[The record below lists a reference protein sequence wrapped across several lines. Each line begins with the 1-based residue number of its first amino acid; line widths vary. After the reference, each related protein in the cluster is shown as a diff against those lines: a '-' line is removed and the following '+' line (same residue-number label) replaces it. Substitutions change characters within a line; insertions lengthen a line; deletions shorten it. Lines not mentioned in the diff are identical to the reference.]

1 MRINFNPF
9 AIWPVVCGA
18 PGNKNGMRL
27 LRGSLMSVLMA
38 VGAVT
43 PSAAQRTSPYVLTQR
58 QIVERTSDYTYVT
71 AGEGFGKMD
80 DLIFEGRIAPWFYG
94 YSGTAPVDLLAAPQ
108 VILRMYDQDSKPV
121 TAPSYMPRLRL
132 NVFDRKRRGLY
143 SLIVSHH
150 SNGQDGPF
158 YRPDGSINYDSGNFS
173 TNFVNL
179 SYYHHRLRSVGMGK
193 AIPGESVDD
202 SEDGGFTRGTVFAIS
217 AIEWFRMGIEVPLL
231 PGHAINRESD
241 LEGLFSFYRVNT
253 AIQTAELP
261 TGLERRAIGRKL
273 PFGTYQTRLEI
284 FWRSPHELDEQPPSA
299 LDQVDVSLTGLLG
312 YSTRDDVNLYLNYYY
327 GADYY
332 NIRFQDRLHVFRFGV
347 RARIGNF
354 RLESSGPLRGL

>member
-1 MRINFNPF
+1 MNV
-9 AIWPVVCGA
+9 PVFSSA
-18 PGNKNGMRL
+18 KKSGMHL
-27 LRGSLMSVLMA
+27 LRCSLISVMMA
-38 VGAVT
+38 VGVGT
-43 PSAAQRTSPYVLTQR
+43 PSAAQRTPPYVITQR
-58 QIVERTSDYTYVT
+58 QIVERTSNYTYVT

-80 DLIFEGRIAPWFYG
+80 ELIFEGTIAPWFYG
-94 YSGTAPVDLLAAPQ
+94 YSGTAPVDILAAPQ
-108 VILRMYDQDSKPV
+108 VILRMYDEDSRPV

-132 NVFDRKRRGLY
+132 NFFDRKRRGLY
-143 SLIVSHH
+143 SVIVSHH
-150 SNGQDGPF
+150 SNGQNGPF
-158 YRPDGSINYDSGNFS
+158 YKPDGSINYDNGNFS

-179 SYYHHRLRSVGMGK
+179 SYYHHRLRSVGMGEAK
-193 AIPGESVDD
+193 AGADVDD
-202 SEDGGFTRGTVFAIS
+202 SVDGGFTAGNVFGIS
-217 AIEWFRMGIEVPLL
+217 AIEWFRVGMEVPLV
-231 PGHAINRESD
+231 PGHAINREPD
-241 LEGLFSFYRVNT
+241 LEGLFSFYRVNA

-284 FWRSPHELDEQPPSA
+284 FWRSPHELDEKPTSA

-354 RLESSGPLRGL
+354 RLEKSDPLRGL